1 MLAAVVLAV
10 KVTGAI
16 IIFFLAGCALSA
28 GFLSWLILDALCR

>member
-10 KVTGAI
+10 KVTSAI
-16 IIFFLAGCALSA
+16 ILFLAGCALSA